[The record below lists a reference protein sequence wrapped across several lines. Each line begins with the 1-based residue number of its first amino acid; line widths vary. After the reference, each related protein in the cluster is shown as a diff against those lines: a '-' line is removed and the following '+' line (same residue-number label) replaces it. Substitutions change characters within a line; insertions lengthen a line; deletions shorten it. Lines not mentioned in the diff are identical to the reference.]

1 MSVLK
6 IKDAEGNWQSIP
18 ALRGEKG
25 ETGAQGPAGPTG
37 PAPDMSIYYTK
48 TEIDTKGYQTE
59 AEVTALIN
67 NAIGNIE
74 NGTY

>member
-37 PAPDMSIYYTK
+37 PAPDMSTYYTK
-48 TEIDTKGYQTE
+48 AEIDTKGY
-59 AEVTALIN
+59 
-67 NAIGNIE
+67 
-74 NGTY
+74 